1 MLFSEIPGLEAIK
14 KQLIQSVKDDHIA
27 HAQLFLCKGGGANLP
42 LALAFINYLNCEQP
56 GENDACGQC
65 SSCMKNSKFI
75 HSDLHF
81 VYPLSSTKNITGKD
95 VISTNF
101 IKDWRSFLLKNPF
114 GDVNSWAERF
124 GGENKQLN
132 ISKEESRQIIKN
144 LSLKAFEGKFKVM
157 LIWLPEYMHTA
168 AANGILK
175 ILEEPPAGT
184 LFILVC
190 NDEEKLLT
198 TILSRTQIVKI
209 RRMNDGEMIT
219 LLTKNQNVD
228 ESAAAK
234 VARIADGD
242 ISEAIAL
249 LEGVEDDGHAFFK
262 EWMRMCFQRDFAKM
276 VEQAEMYHKMSKISQ
291 RSLLQYGLNI
301 MRESLLST
309 AEAGDLHRL
318 ADEEVGFVENFS
330 KVMSIEKLEKIS
342 TMINDALY
350 HLERNASAKITF
362 LDLSLQIAKSIK

>member
-1 MLFSEIPGLEAIK
+1 MLFADIPGLEETK
-14 KQLIQSVKDDHIA
+14 KQLIQAVNEDHIA

-42 LALAFINYLNCEQP
+42 LALAFVNYINCEHP
-56 GENDACGQC
+56 GEADACGQC
-65 SSCMKNSKFI
+65 PSCIKNSKYI
-75 HSDLHF
+75 HPDLHF

-101 IKDWRSFLLKNPF
+101 IKEWRNFLLESPF
-114 GDVNSWAERF
+114 GDVNAWANRF

-132 ISKEESRQIIKN
+132 ISKEESRQIIKH

-157 LIWLPEYMHTA
+157 LIWMPEYMHIA

-175 ILEEPPAGT
+175 ILEEPPEGT
-184 LFILVC
+184 LFLLVC

-209 RRMNDGEMIT
+209 RRMNDGEVIS
-219 LLTKNQNVD
+219 LLTKHHDVD
-228 ESAAAK
+228 EQVANK
-234 VARIADGD
+234 VARISDGD

-249 LEGVEDDGHAFFK
+249 LEGAEDDSHAFFK
-262 EWMRMCFQRDFAKM
+262 DWMRMCFQRDFTKM
-276 VEQAEMYHKMSKISQ
+276 VELAEEYHKMSKISQ
-291 RSLLQYGLNI
+291 RSFLQYGLNI

-309 AEAGDLHRL
+309 VDASQLHRM
-318 ADEEVGFVENFS
+318 AEEEEGFVANFS
-330 KVMSIEKLEKIS
+330 KVMTIDKLESIAS
-342 TMINDALY
+342 MLNDALY